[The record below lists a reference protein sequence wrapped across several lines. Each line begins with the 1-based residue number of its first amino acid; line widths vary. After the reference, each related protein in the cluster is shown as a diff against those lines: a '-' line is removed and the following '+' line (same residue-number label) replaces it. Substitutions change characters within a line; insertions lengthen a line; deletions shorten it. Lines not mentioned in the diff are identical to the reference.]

1 MELSVRIA
9 SGKTEQRAKKYL
21 TQECIYWATRCTD
34 ISSTC
39 TYFHVEWDILLTSD
53 KDFVYLNTALY
64 TNRSLIILSW
74 AINHQFSALCVKLVT
89 SAFVN
94 LEKPIKIKK
103 GDLSI
108 KFVFVLVDSSKEI
121 GKNKNIIIKTLPH
134 KSRIK
139 FVVHG
144 NQIPNSLPS
153 YFKTTLWLKASVKTP
168 NNMPNV
174 IRETSFIYVYHE
186 AW

>member
-1 MELSVRIA
+1 MCIDNKKIELSVSIA

-21 TQECIYWATRCTD
+21 TQECIYWATSCTD

-121 GKNKNIIIKTLPH
+121 GKK
-134 KSRIK
+134 
-139 FVVHG
+139 
-144 NQIPNSLPS
+144 
-153 YFKTTLWLKASVKTP
+153 
-168 NNMPNV
+168 
-174 IRETSFIYVYHE
+174 
-186 AW
+186 

>member
-1 MELSVRIA
+1 M
-9 SGKTEQRAKKYL
+9 
-21 TQECIYWATRCTD
+21 TQECIYWATSCTD

-39 TYFHVEWDILLTSD
+39 TYFHVEWYILLTSD
-53 KDFVYLNTALY
+53 KDFVPGISQYGPIYKHLLFFLEQ
-64 TNRSLIILSW
+64 LIISSLPFVLE
-74 AINHQFSALCVKLVT
+74 ILT

-121 GKNKNIIIKTLPH
+121 GKNKNILIKTLPH